1 VTTRRHL
8 VIPDVQAKD
17 DVPLEHLTWCGEYIV
32 KMKPDVV
39 VQIGDFADMPSLS
52 SYDAKGSKSYEGKR
66 YKADIKAA
74 KRAMGMLLQPLREYQ
89 KWTQASHKPRYEP
102 RLVLTL
108 GNHEDR
114 ITRAIESDP
123 NHLEGLIALEDL
135 GYAEAGWEVHPYLK
149 PVEID
154 GIVYNHYFPTG
165 QMGHPC
171 GTARSILNK
180 YHMSCFAGHQQ
191 GRDIAYAR
199 RADGK
204 TITAIIAGSFYQHEE
219 QYLNPITNNH
229 WRGIYVL
236 HEVSDGAFD
245 EMPVSLNYLRSRYGK
260 EGE

>member
-1 VTTRRHL
+1 V
-8 VIPDVQAKD
+8 KD

-39 VQIGDFADMPSLS
+39 IQIGDFADMPSLS
-52 SYDAKGSKSYEGKR
+52 SYDAKGSRSYEGKR
-66 YKADIKAA
+66 YKADVKAA
-74 KRAMGMLLQPLREYQ
+74 KQAMGMLLRPLREHQ
-89 KWTQASHKPRYEP
+89 AWTLASHKPRYEP

-114 ITRAIESDP
+114 ITRAIEQDP
-123 NHLEGLIALEDL
+123 NHLEGLISLDDL

-180 YHMSCFAGHQQ
+180 YHMSCFAGHLQ

-236 HEVSDGAFD
+236 HEVSEGAFD
-245 EMPVSLNYLRSRYGK
+245 EMPVSMNYLRGRYGRG
-260 EGE
+260 GE